1 MDVKNVF
8 RNILPFA
15 SNPMSEAKR
24 RELVQGEAKTSADRD
39 PGTAPDQQQSGE
51 SPRRNLS
58 DEEIQEAIKHLEAL
72 PGVKD
77 NGLRVRL
84 ERNDGIPV
92 VYVEDRDGKVV
103 RRIPE
108 TELSMIKARSSD
120 NKSTGNLL
128 NRAM

>member
-1 MDVKNVF
+1 MDVKNVL

-15 SNPMSEAKR
+15 SNPISESKR

-39 PGTAPDQQQSGE
+39 SGSAPDQKQGE

-58 DEEIQEAIKHLEAL
+58 EEEIQEAIKHLEAL

-77 NGLRVRL
+77 SGLRVRL
-84 ERNDGIPV
+84 ERTDGIPV

-108 TELSMIKARSSD
+108 TELSMIKARSQD

>member
-8 RNILPFA
+8 RSILPIA
-15 SNPMSEAKR
+15 SNPITETKR
-24 RELVQGEAKTSADRD
+24 RELVQGETKASADRD
-39 PGTAPDQQQSGE
+39 PGSAPEQQQDE
-51 SPRRNLS
+51 TPRRNLS
-58 DEEIQEAIKHLEAL
+58 EEEIQEAIKILEAL

-77 NGLRVRL
+77 NGLRIRL
-84 ERNDGIPV
+84 EKNDGIPV
-92 VYVEDRDGKVV
+92 VYVEDRLGKVV

-108 TELSMIKARSSD
+108 TELSLIKSRSQD

>member
-15 SNPMSEAKR
+15 RNPISESKR

-39 PGTAPDQQQSGE
+39 PGTPSDQPHGD
-51 SPRRNLS
+51 SPKRNLS

-77 NGLRVRL
+77 NELRIRL
-84 ERNDGIPV
+84 ERVDGIPV
-92 VYVEDRDGKVV
+92 VYVEDRQGKVV

-108 TELSMIKARSSD
+108 SELSMVKARTQES
-120 NKSTGNLL
+120 KTTGNLL

>member
-8 RNILPFA
+8 RSILPIA
-15 SNPMSEAKR
+15 SNPITETKR
-24 RELVQGEAKTSADRD
+24 RELVQGETKASADRD
-39 PGTAPDQQQSGE
+39 PGSEPEQQQDE
-51 SPRRNLS
+51 TPRRNLS
-58 DEEIQEAIKHLEAL
+58 EEEIQEAIKILEAL

-77 NGLRVRL
+77 NGLRIRL
-84 ERNDGIPV
+84 EKNDGIPV
-92 VYVEDRDGKVV
+92 VYVEDRLGKVV

-108 TELSMIKARSSD
+108 TELSLIKSRSQD